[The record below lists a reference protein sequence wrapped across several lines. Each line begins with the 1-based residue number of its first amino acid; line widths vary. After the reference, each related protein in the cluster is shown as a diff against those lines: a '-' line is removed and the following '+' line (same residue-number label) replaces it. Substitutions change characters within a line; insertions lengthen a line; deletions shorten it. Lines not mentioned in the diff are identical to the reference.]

1 MKCVITGKETKTLTK
16 NVPLSKEGR
25 DLINEL
31 TDKYN
36 EELEKMFIRNFQNQS
51 KDKSDILA
59 KAVASKVVKK
69 VTKNELLQTIAVYS
83 VDEVFEQFKEEEKEE
98 VDE

>member
-1 MKCVITGKETKTLTK
+1 MKCVITGQETKTLTK

-25 DLINEL
+25 DLLKEL
-31 TDKYN
+31 TEKYN
-36 EELEKMFIRNFQNQS
+36 VELEKMFIRSFQDQS
-51 KDKSDILA
+51 IDKSDVLA

-69 VTKNELLQTIAVYS
+69 ITKNELLQTFAVYS